1 MRTHPMVLYLA
12 NRDMPL
18 RAKMDIIHTVSVLT
32 HGHMRA
38 KIGCG
43 IYAFIL
49 WHLLRENKSVSIIY
63 GLQADEEYYKNEP
76 EAIPYKR
83 VFDFIEPDT
92 FHRMQPIFI
101 YI

>member
-1 MRTHPMVLYLA
+1 
-12 NRDMPL
+12 
-18 RAKMDIIHTVSVLT
+18 
-32 HGHMRA
+32 
-38 KIGCG
+38 
-43 IYAFIL
+43 
-49 WHLLRENKSVSIIY
+49 
-63 GLQADEEYYKNEP
+63 LQAAEEYYKNEP